1 MKRLILKKLPKN
13 AREWEK
19 SLGTA
24 LMVYGGIRIYG
35 LAGTT
40 EMQDA
45 VGMPGM
51 SVSAL
56 LTHIA
61 LSLCLILAGY
71 ILRRCALRA
80 PEAKKC
86 AKFSALLGAALPR

>member
-1 MKRLILKKLPKN
+1 MKRSILEKLPKN
-13 AREWEK
+13 AREWGK

-24 LMVYGGIRIYG
+24 LMILGAVRIYG

-45 VGMPGM
+45 AGLPGM

-71 ILRRCALRA
+71 VARRAALRA

-86 AKFSALLGAALPR
+86 AKFAALPGAVLPR